1 MADHPGPLPL
11 RVEIIP
17 APGIVQALR
26 EYLPPPAVVTIT
38 CLPHHGAEE
47 TIDLA
52 VRLADLGYR
61 AVPHLAAR
69 SLSSRGQLTGF
80 LTRLR
85 AAGVSDIFVIAGD
98 GDEAAGPYAF
108 SGALMA
114 DIASLG
120 GGWFALG
127 VAAYPEGRPGA
138 SPPELTDLLLA
149 KQDLCSWAVTQ
160 LCFSGPLLSTYLKE
174 LRAAGVSLPV
184 WAGVPGAVRRARL
197 ISLAARIGVGPSL
210 RFAQRSLSGEQG
222 GSLVRSVLTPSS
234 YDPAPL
240 VRSVGDSGGFAG
252 LHVYSFNDVQSVA
265 RTFGTGPA

>member
-1 MADHPGPLPL
+1 MADDPGSPPL

-17 APGIVQALR
+17 APGIVEALR
-26 EYLPPPAVVTIT
+26 EHLPAPAVVTIT
-38 CLPHHGAEE
+38 CLAHHGAEE

-69 SLSSRGQLTGF
+69 SLSSRGQLAGF
-80 LTRLR
+80 LTRLQ

-98 GDEAAGPYAF
+98 GDDAAGPYAW

-127 VAAYPEGRPGA
+127 TAAYPEGRPGA
-138 SPPELTDLLLA
+138 SSSELTDLLLA

-160 LCFSGPLLSTYLKE
+160 LCFSGPVLSAYLTE

-210 RFAQRSLSGEQG
+210 RFAQRSLTGAG
-222 GSLVRSVLTPSS
+222 GRSLVRSVLAPSS

-240 VRSVGDSGGFAG
+240 VRSVVDSGRFAG
-252 LHVYSFNDVQSVA
+252 LHVYSFNDFRSIA
-265 RTFGTGPA
+265 HTFGAA

>member
-1 MADHPGPLPL
+1 MADDPGSLPL

-17 APGIVQALR
+17 APGIVEALR
-26 EYLPPPAVVTIT
+26 EHLPAPAVVTIT
-38 CLPHHGAEE
+38 CLAHHGAEE

-69 SLSSRGQLTGF
+69 SLKSRGQLAGF
-80 LTRLR
+80 LTRLQT
-85 AAGVSDIFVIAGD
+85 AGVSDIFVIAGD
-98 GDEAAGPYAF
+98 GEEAAGSYAW

-120 GGWFALG
+120 GGWFSLG
-127 VAAYPEGRPGA
+127 TAAYPEGRPGT
-138 SPPELTDLLLA
+138 SSSELTDLLLA

-160 LCFSGPLLSTYLKE
+160 LCFSGPVLSTYLTE
-174 LRAAGVSLPV
+174 LRAAGVWLPV
-184 WAGVPGAVRRARL
+184 WAGVPGAVRRTRL

-210 RFAQRSLSGEQG
+210 RFAQRSLTGAGG
-222 GSLVRSVLTPSS
+222 GSLVRSVLAPSS

-240 VRSVGDSGGFAG
+240 IRSVVDSGWFAG

-265 RTFGTGPA
+265 RTFGADA

>member
-1 MADHPGPLPL
+1 MAENPGHLPL

-17 APGIVQALR
+17 APGIVETLR
-26 EYLPPPAVVTIT
+26 EHLPRPAVVTIT

-52 VRLADLGYR
+52 VRLADLGYQ

-69 SLSSRGQLTGF
+69 SLSSRGQLAGF

-85 AAGVSDIFVIAGD
+85 AAGVRDIFAIAGD
-98 GDEAAGPYAF
+98 GHDPAGPYAW
-108 SGALMA
+108 SGALMT

-120 GGWFALG
+120 ASWFALG
-127 VAAYPEGRPGA
+127 TAAYPEGRPGA
-138 SPPELTDLLLA
+138 SQQELTELLLA
-149 KQDLCSWAVTQ
+149 KQDLCAWAVTQ
-160 LCFSGPLLSTYLKE
+160 LCFSGPVLSTYLTE

-184 WAGVPGAVRRARL
+184 WAGVPGAVRRTRL

-210 RFAQRSLSGEQG
+210 GFAQRSLTGAGG
-222 GSLVRSVLTPSS
+222 GSLVRSFLAPSS

-240 VRSVGDSGGFAG
+240 VRSVGQSGDFAG

-265 RTFGTGPA
+265 RTFGADA